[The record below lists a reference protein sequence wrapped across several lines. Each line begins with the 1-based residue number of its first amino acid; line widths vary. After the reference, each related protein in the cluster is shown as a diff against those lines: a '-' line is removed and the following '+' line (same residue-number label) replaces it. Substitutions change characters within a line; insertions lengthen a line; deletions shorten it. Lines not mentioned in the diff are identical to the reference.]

1 MHVQDGYLS
10 PEVCAATGLVAA
22 AAVGYSVYKLRDGV
36 SDRVVPLTGM
46 TAAMI
51 FAGQMV
57 NFPIGLPVS
66 GHLIGGVLAG
76 MILGPWAGCLAVTM
90 VLVVQRFLFSDGGLF
105 TLGANILHM
114 AVIGSIGGYAI
125 VSIVRRFFKKPNVGA
140 IVGSVVA
147 SWVTV
152 VAASALFC
160 LEFRLSHPAGA
171 FEFRNIFAMMVAIHS
186 LIGVGEAL
194 ITGAVVSYVLAQRP
208 DLILGQTSASGET
221 VMAGVGRVT
230 AAGIVVALCIG
241 AFLAPF
247 KSNLDDGLEHVS
259 KVQGFS
265 ELAHNAWAFFADYE
279 AIPLFGGQW
288 QGLSVSVAGVVG
300 TLSVLLL
307 ALAFGRAVSPRSKVV
322 EAGRE

>member
-1 MHVQDGYLS
+1 MHIQDGYLS
-10 PEVCAATGLVAA
+10 PEVCAATAAVAA
-22 AAVGYSVYKLRDGV
+22 AAVGYSVYKLRDGI

-125 VSIVRRFFKKPNVGA
+125 VSIVRRFFRKPNVGA

-160 LEFRLSHPAGA
+160 VEFRLSHSAGA
-171 FEFRNIFAMMVAIHS
+171 FEFRNIFALMVAIHS

-194 ITGAVVSYVLAQRP
+194 ITAAVVSYVLAQRP
-208 DLILGQTSASGET
+208 DLILSQTSASGDT

-230 AAGIVVALCIG
+230 AAGIILALCTG

-265 ELAHNAWAFFADYE
+265 ELAHSAWAFFSDYD
-279 AIPLFGGQW
+279 AIPLLGGQW

-300 TLSVLLL
+300 TLSVFLL
-307 ALAFGRAVSPRSKVV
+307 ALAFGRAVSPRSKAV

>member
-1 MHVQDGYLS
+1 
-10 PEVCAATGLVAA
+10 
-22 AAVGYSVYKLRDGV
+22 
-36 SDRVVPLTGM
+36 
-46 TAAMI
+46 
-51 FAGQMV
+51 MV

-125 VSIVRRFFKKPNVGA
+125 VSIVRRFFTKPNVGA

-230 AAGIVVALCIG
+230 TAGIVVALCIG

-279 AIPLFGGQW
+279 AIGLFGGQW

-300 TLSVLLL
+300 TLSVFLL

>member
-10 PEVCAATGLVAA
+10 PEVCAATSAVAA
-22 AAVGYSVYKLRDGV
+22 AAVGYSVYKLRDGI

-76 MILGPWAGCLAVTM
+76 MLLGPWAGCLAVTM

-114 AVIGSIGGYAI
+114 AVIGSIGGYAV
-125 VSIVRRFFKKPNVGA
+125 VSIVRRFFKKANVGA

-147 SWVTV
+147 AWVTV

-160 LEFRLSHPAGA
+160 LEFRLSHPTGA
-171 FEFRNIFAMMVAIHS
+171 FEFRNIFALMVAIHS

-194 ITGAVVSYVLAQRP
+194 ITAAIVSYVLAQRP
-208 DLILGQTSASGET
+208 DLILGQTSQSGDSL
-221 VMAGVGRVT
+221 MAGVGRVT
-230 AAGIVVALCIG
+230 TAGIVLALCIG

-247 KSNLDDGLEHVS
+247 KSNLEDGLEHVS
-259 KVQGFS
+259 RVHGFS
-265 ELAHNAWAFFADYE
+265 ELTHAWSFFTDYD
-279 AIPLFGGQW
+279 AIPLFSGHW
-288 QGLSVSVAGVVG
+288 QGWSVSAAGIVG
-300 TLSVLLL
+300 TVSVLLL
-307 ALAFGRAVSPRSKVV
+307 ALAFGRAVSPRSKAV

>member
-76 MILGPWAGCLAVTM
+76 LILGPWAGCLAVTM
-90 VLVVQRFLFSDGGLF
+90 VLVVQRFLFSDGGMF

-114 AVIGSIGGYAI
+114 AVIGSIGGYA
-125 VSIVRRFFKKPNVGA
+125 VASVVRRFFRNARVGTIVGA
-140 IVGSVVA
+140 VIA

-160 LEFRLSHPAGA
+160 LEFRLSHSPQD
-171 FEFRNIFAMMVAIHS
+171 FQFRNLFALMVTIHS
-186 LIGVGEAL
+186 LIGIGEAV
-194 ITGAVVSYVLAQRP
+194 ITGGIIAYVLAQRP
-208 DLILGQTSASGET
+208 DL
-221 VMAGVGRVT
+221 VMANGDSTRPGIIGGVGRVT
-230 AAGIVVALCIG
+230 GAGIVLALCIG

-247 KSNLDDGLEHVS
+247 ASQL
-259 KVQGFS
+259 
-265 ELAHNAWAFFADYE
+265 
-279 AIPLFGGQW
+279 P
-288 QGLSVSVAGVVG
+288 
-300 TLSVLLL
+300 
-307 ALAFGRAVSPRSKVV
+307 
-322 EAGRE
+322 

>member
-1 MHVQDGYLS
+1 MHIPDGFLS
-10 PEVCAATGLVAA
+10 GEVCAATGAVAV
-22 AAVGYSVYKLRDGV
+22 AAVGYSIYKLRDDV

-46 TAAMI
+46 TAAMV

-66 GHLIGGVLAG
+66 GHLIGGVLAA
-76 MILGPWAGCLAVTM
+76 MLLGPWAGCLALTM

-125 VSIVRRFFKKPNVGA
+125 VAVVRRFFRKPKVGA

-147 SWVTV
+147 AWVTV

-160 LEFRLSHPAGA
+160 LEFRLSHPAGD
-171 FEFRNIFAMMVAIHS
+171 FEFRNIFAMMVTIHS

-194 ITGAVVSYVLAQRP
+194 ITAAVVSYVLTQRP
-208 DLILGQTSASGET
+208 DLILGQKTDAPDPAMSSVA
-221 VMAGVGRVT
+221 RVVT
-230 AAGIVVALCIG
+230 AGIVLALCIG

-259 KVQGFS
+259 QVQGFRQLTR
-265 ELAHNAWAFFADYE
+265 EAWAFFADYDKL
-279 AIPLFGGQW
+279 PLLSGQW
-288 QGLSVSVAGVVG
+288 QWLSVSVAGVVG

-307 ALAFGRAVSPRSKVV
+307 ALAFGRAVSPRSNAV

>member
-1 MHVQDGYLS
+1 MHIQDGYLS
-10 PEVCAATGLVAA
+10 PEVCAATGAVAA
-22 AAVGYSVYKLRDGV
+22 VAVGYSVYKLRDGI
-36 SDRVVPLTGM
+36 SERVVPLTGM

-90 VLVVQRFLFSDGGLF
+90 VLIVQRFLFSDGGLF

-125 VSIVRRFFKKPNVGA
+125 VSIVRRFFRKPKVGA

-147 SWVTV
+147 AWLTV

-160 LEFRLSHPAGA
+160 LEFRLSHPSGA
-171 FEFRNIFAMMVAIHS
+171 FEFRNIFALMVAIHS

-194 ITGAVVSYVLAQRP
+194 ITAAIVSYVLAQRP
-208 DLILGQTSASGET
+208 DLILGPSSQSSDT
-221 VMAGVGRVT
+221 VMAGVGRIT
-230 AAGIVVALCIG
+230 AAGIVVALCVG

-259 KVQGFS
+259 KVKGFS
-265 ELAHNAWAFFADYE
+265 ELAHSAWALFADYDT
-279 AIPLFGGQW
+279 IPILGGHW

-300 TLSVLLL
+300 TLSVFLL
-307 ALAFGRAVSPRSKVV
+307 ALAFGRAVSPRSKAV

>member
-125 VSIVRRFFKKPNVGA
+125 VSIVRRFFTKPNVGA

-208 DLILGQTSASGET
+208 DLILGQASASGET

-230 AAGIVVALCIG
+230 TAGIVVALCIG

-279 AIPLFGGQW
+279 AIGLFGGQW

-300 TLSVLLL
+300 TLSVFLL